1 MKVLINNHRLLNVYY
16 IDLKHFFVG
25 YVQQIVVKAAIADP
39 IHATSAAK
47 QQNMDA
53 YRSLL
58 QTSFTLLKHIAR
70 IIQVSCI
77 MLLDSVALL
86 AVCDDFFLGSFG

>member
-1 MKVLINNHRLLNVYY
+1 MINEYY

-58 QTSFTLLKHIAR
+58 QTSFTLLKHIDR
-70 IIQVSCI
+70 IQVSCI
-77 MLLDSVALL
+77 MLLDSIALL
-86 AVCDDFFLGSFG
+86 AVCDDFFLGCFGCPIY

>member
-1 MKVLINNHRLLNVYY
+1 MIHIVNKQHFHTFLKVLINNHIMINEYY

-58 QTSFTLLKHIAR
+58 QTSFTLLKHINR
-70 IIQVSCI
+70 IQVNCI
-77 MLLDSVALL
+77 MHI
-86 AVCDDFFLGSFG
+86 